1 MLRPDAQ
8 LLEANRIEKLLLAIA
23 APTRLTMPPTT
34 TTLPQQPP
42 PPPPPHQRPPATS
55 SSDSNQPLST
65 AQVLPVLQQ
74 LIHAF
79 QTTTSFQQ
87 HSSFAWCEKVR
98 TLFPTVALAIRD
110 ARKGSHTQR
119 TDNPSVFQ
127 PLAQPTCWPI
137 EWLFPLGQLRALI
150 TGPRYGEI
158 VGYMGGHTNTA
169 ANKGATAPIEILHTL
184 FHDVSDVVHH
194 QLYTKLMTIATSSLE
209 HERWEHHQ
217 PHPYKTKRCSSG
229 LMVWCMEM
237 RALQQKTKP
246 SHAASWERA
255 MYEQRCALWL
265 KWSGYDLINTYI
277 ELGAH
282 VSRARRKQYKL
293 DVLVLVLELCQ
304 MLGLL
309 EERKDDAKAH
319 HTTAELAQTQ
329 LMAFHRP
336 FLTVAMDK
344 LMVVLALVCAP
355 LPSVLTLVQHLPP
368 PTTEVGKER
377 ASTPTTNS
385 PLAVFLGAF
394 KTDAVKIHAAPAK
407 FSLKSSPAQQVLY
420 TGGRTNIDK
429 LAGIALPWDQLLVEG
444 VLPHRAVVDWAY
456 KRHELSSAWV
466 YPPVE
471 KEDQAQSKVLLAA
484 LDEAVKK
491 YGYDKDDNQHLQ
503 PHPRVVVGQ
512 GNTGTETKE

>member
-8 LLEANRIEKLLLAIA
+8 LMEANRIEKLLLAIA
-23 APTRLTMPPTT
+23 APARLTMPPTP

-42 PPPPPHQRPPATS
+42 PAPQRPPATPS
-55 SSDSNQPLST
+55 SGANQPLST
-65 AQVLPVLQQ
+65 AQVLSALQQ
-74 LIHAF
+74 LINEF

-87 HSSFAWCEKVR
+87 PSTFAWCEKVR
-98 TLFPTVALAIRD
+98 ALFPTVALAIRD

-158 VGYMGGHTNTA
+158 VGYMGHSTNTA
-169 ANKGATAPIEILHTL
+169 ANDGATAPIEILQTL

-194 QLYTKLMTIATSSLE
+194 QLYTKLMTIVTSSLE

-255 MYEQRCALWL
+255 LYEQRCALWL
-265 KWSGYDLINTYI
+265 KWSGYDLINTYV

-282 VSRARRKQYKL
+282 VSRARRDQYKL
-293 DVLVLVLELCQ
+293 DVLMLVLELCQ

-309 EERKDDAKAH
+309 EERKDAAKEH
-319 HTTAELAQTQ
+319 PTTAVLARTQ
-329 LMAFHRP
+329 LMDIHRP

-355 LPSVLTLVQHLPP
+355 LPSVLTFVQHLPP
-368 PTTEVGKER
+368 PTEAGKER
-377 ASTPTTNS
+377 ASAPTNNG
-385 PLAVFLGAF
+385 PLTAFLGVF
-394 KTDAVKIHAAPAK
+394 KTDAIKIHAAPAK

-420 TGGRTNIDK
+420 TGGRTNIDQ
-429 LAGIALPWDQLLVEG
+429 LAGIALPWDQLLVGG
-444 VLPHRAVVDWAY
+444 VLPHRAVMEWAY

-471 KEDQAQSKVLLAA
+471 KEDQAQSEVLLAA

-491 YGYDKDDNQHLQ
+491 YGYDKDDNC
-503 PHPRVVVGQ
+503 
-512 GNTGTETKE
+512 KK